1 MKTLKIAL
9 LAAVCSL
16 GAASCDNKNTINPD
30 TMAANN
36 ELKAIPAAFSDQ
48 TSEFAFDFWKKHN
61 AIEEADKSYFVSPL
75 SLHIALGM
83 LLNGS
88 DTQTKDEIQ
97 KVLRV
102 SSDIATTNGIY
113 KDLIDNLPLSDP
125 KVKNTIANSV
135 WYRNTFKVEQSYLDN
150 LKSYFN
156 AKAFGENFDDQA
168 TVNKINNWASDNT
181 NGKIKK
187 VLDEIKSDQVLFLM
201 NALYF
206 KGDWKTQFKA
216 ADTRDE
222 NFTGTKGVKSVKMMN
237 MTENVK
243 YARRDNYQA
252 IELPYGDGNYVMTVI
267 LPDKS
272 TDATLAGL
280 STTEWKQLNSA
291 LKEQKVIVG
300 LPKFTLEYEAD
311 LKKVLSEMGM
321 QAAFSDNADLSK
333 IASPAGKL
341 KVGMVKQ
348 NTYVG
353 IDEKGTEAAAVTTI
367 GVVLTSVPVYPQ
379 VVCNRP
385 FLFVISEK
393 QSNTILF
400 TGKISNL

>member
-1 MKTLKIAL
+1 MKTLKIAI

-16 GAASCDNKNTINPD
+16 AAASCDNKNTVGPD
-30 TMAANN
+30 NTAANQQ
-36 ELKAIPAAFSDQ
+36 LKAIPAAFSDQ

-83 LLNGS
+83 LLNGA
-88 DTQTKDEIQ
+88 DTQTKEEIQ
-97 KVLRV
+97 KTLRV

-135 WYRNTFKVEQSYLDN
+135 WYRNTFKVEPSYLDN
-150 LKSYFN
+150 LKNYFN
-156 AKAFGENFDDQA
+156 AAAYGENFDDLA
-168 TVNKINNWASDNT
+168 TVGKINKWASDNT
-181 NGKIKK
+181 NGKIPK
-187 VLDEIKSDQVLFLM
+187 VIDQINSDQVLFLM

-216 ADTRDE
+216 EDTRDAD
-222 NFTGTKGVKSVKMMN
+222 FTGTKGVKSVKMMN
-237 MTENVK
+237 MTSNMK
-243 YARRDNYQA
+243 YAKRGNYKA
-252 IELPYGDGNYVMTVI
+252 IELPYGDGNYVMTVL

-272 TDATLAGL
+272 TDETLASL
-280 STTEWKQLNSA
+280 STSEWQQLNAA
-291 LKEQKVIVG
+291 LSEQKVIVG

-311 LKKVLSEMGM
+311 LKKVLTDMGIN
-321 QAAFSDNADLSK
+321 AAFTNNADLSK

-367 GVVLTSVPVYPQ
+367 GVVVTSVPVYPE

>member
-1 MKTLKIAL
+1 MKTLKIAII
-9 LAAVCSL
+9 AAVCTL
-16 GAASCDNKNTINPD
+16 AVASCDNKSTVDPNTLK
-30 TMAANN
+30 ANN
-36 ELKAIPAAFSDQ
+36 ELKAIPATFSDQ

-83 LLNGS
+83 LLNGA
-88 DTQTKDEIQ
+88 DAQTKEEIQ
-97 KVLRV
+97 KALKV

-135 WYRNTFKVEQSYLDN
+135 WYRNDFKVEQSYLDN
-150 LKSYFN
+150 LKNYFN
-156 AKAFGENFDDQA
+156 ANAFGENFDDKA
-168 TVNKINNWASDNT
+168 TVSKINNWASDNT

-187 VLDEIKSDQVLFLM
+187 VLDEITSDQVLFLM

-206 KGDWKTQFKA
+206 KGDWKTQFKE

-222 NFTGTKGVKSVKMMN
+222 NFAGTKGVKSVKMMN
-237 MTENVK
+237 MTENVRYTK
-243 YARRDNYQA
+243 RDNYQA
-252 IELPYGDGNYVMTVI
+252 VELPYGDGNYVMTVI
-267 LPDKS
+267 LPEKS
-272 TDATLAGL
+272 TDAALASL
-280 STTEWKQLNSA
+280 STSEWKELNSA
-291 LKEQKVIVG
+291 LHEQKVIVG
-300 LPKFTLEYEAD
+300 LPKFTLEYEANLIKD
-311 LKKVLSEMGM
+311 LQEMGIN
-321 QAAFSDNADLSK
+321 AAFTDGADLSK
-333 IASPAGKL
+333 IASPAGRL

-367 GVVLTSVPVYPQ
+367 GVVVTSLPSYPT